1 MDSTLTLLAMP
12 LTPLVALNASG
23 VSIPSE
29 PDKHDAYDYHESIR
43 ESLQRHVQEMRER
56 CGLRLYALFIM
67 FGVSGETNSR
77 I

>member
-29 PDKHDAYDYHESIR
+29 PDKHDACDYHESIR

-67 FGVSGETNSR
+67 FGVSGETKSL